1 MKSVHCQYLLDT
13 RGSSSSQSSTN
24 MAEYSDFGIAK
35 AANLVGTVF
44 VLVIPVVAIA
54 VLYLVKE
61 MGTLLGL
68 AGLFSAIFS
77 TCL

>member
-1 MKSVHCQYLLDT
+1 
-13 RGSSSSQSSTN
+13 
-24 MAEYSDFGIAK
+24 MAEYPDFGIAK
-35 AANLVGTVF
+35 AANLVETVF
-44 VLVIPVVAIA
+44 ALVLPVVAIV